1 MSELY
6 ISDKEFVPL
15 KTGVPDYKLL
25 KHGPKHIDGA
35 DLFEPLYIHQ
45 ESILEQCLDREASR
59 IANEENLMNR
69 VVYDSINESKLQNNQ
84 EENKTNANADKA
96 PAQTESETNLQNP
109 LNLPTV
115 DNCDNNAKFE

>member
-1 MSELY
+1 LSELY

-25 KHGPKHIDGA
+25 KHGPKHIAGA

-69 VVYDSINESKLQNNQ
+69 VVYDSINESKLQNHQ

-96 PAQTESETNLQNP
+96 PTQNESDNNLQNP
-109 LNLPTV
+109 LNLPTL